1 VIPILREHGGV
12 LINASFNEHKT
23 ENEPDEI
30 HVIQFPSMEKF
41 DAYKNDVRIIDLAS
55 LKAEMIQKMDV
66 FITKSFH
73 QY

>member
-1 VIPILREHGGV
+1 VIPILQEHGGV
-12 LINASFNEHKT
+12 VISASFNEYKT
-23 ENEPDEI
+23 ANEPDEI